1 MLECKE
7 VRPLLAEYEAGT
19 LPEEQAAQMA
29 DHLLLCPICAAAL
42 EDLRRAQERAVVMP
56 TPAPSSAAPRS
67 LGTADPLAAEKTA
80 SVPEADEPAPAEEVP
95 AESAQIVEAAPRK
108 KLPRW
113 GKVLIALGALV
124 LVLGIC
130 VGVLWSMEIFAIRD
144 WVKSG
149 DGRLVAV
156 IYEGTAEGE
165 AGFRLRLWDREKK
178 SWYDE
183 VAFLDADYHRMLW
196 APGGVRLAVD
206 YENQAQKDTVEV
218 LVMAA
223 EGVQPINLYSKLQV
237 QMTSTEGYLGNTP
250 LVGVPDC
257 SVLGWMPDGSA
268 LLLAAEG
275 TVDTNID
282 PDYGIDFAGA
292 GSSTVQPRASLQYI
306 DATAASGVLAFDVNS
321 YQLTVLSGF
330 GLVSDGEVALQQLR
344 LRSRFISYME
354 GRLLPVSGAEFF
366 SKSRQ
371 EFFDED
377 ALLRLP
383 QLVKDGVRLY
393 YFYDRGEATGNM
405 VEFSYMKDDLS
416 LLAGLEDAG
425 GILLVQCHG
434 STLEDPVEFAC
445 LVIPYGGAA
454 Q

>member
-1 MLECKE
+1 MLECKD

-19 LPEEQAAQMA
+19 LPEEQAAQVA
-29 DHLLLCPICAAAL
+29 EHLLLCPICAAAL
-42 EDLRRAQERAVVMP
+42 EDLRRAGDRPVITAE
-56 TPAPSSAAPRS
+56 APSPAAPRS
-67 LGTADPLAAEKTA
+67 LGTQDPLAEQKA
-80 SVPEADEPAPAEEVP
+80 APAEEVP
-95 AESAQIVEAAPRK
+95 AEAQAITNAQVLEAAPRK

-130 VGVLWSMEIFAIRD
+130 VGVLWSMEVFAIRD
-144 WVKSG
+144 WVKSD

-183 VAFLDADYHRMLW
+183 VAFLDAAYHRMLW
-196 APGGVRLAVD
+196 APGGVYLAVD
-206 YENQAQKDTVEV
+206 YENQAQKDTVAV

-223 EGVQPINLYSKLQV
+223 EGVLPINLYSKLQV

-250 LVGVPDC
+250 LVGAPDC

-330 GLVSDGEVALQQLR
+330 GIEPITNAETQKNWMWNQFSNYMFEERLVYLDPNMKELWYGEQALLELPR
-344 LRSRFISYME
+344 VIAE
-354 GRLLPVSGAEFF
+354 NLPVNLYTYNA
-366 SKSRQ
+366 Q
-371 EFFDED
+371 ND
-377 ALLRLP
+377 AFAPLER
-383 QLVKDGVRLY
+383 
-393 YFYDRGEATGNM
+393 A
-405 VEFSYMKDDLS
+405 LS
-416 LLAGLEDAG
+416 QVSGLESANNV
-425 GILLVQCHG
+425 LLVLMHG
-434 STLEDPVEFAC
+434 GSLRDPVYQAYLILPFSA
-445 LVIPYGGAA
+445 VAFGTA